1 MLVFRDGFFV
11 KGVVHEPMK
20 APQALLS
27 RIAEMPAMS
36 TGSRRLIVVMGQLG
50 DFDSV
55 EYAQA
60 LVPRLEHLRDRGIVV
75 QAFAIGSDS
84 GAERFCRFTGFPP
97 SQLQVDS
104 RPDLHQALELQ
115 PGLQLPGGPW
125 PGFLMMCAG
134 IRSPGTL
141 QEVIRGYT
149 GDRSASQ
156 LFADEDRVEAFPLP
170 AFEALLFRRA
180 GGSGFLRPFELATQR
195 LRNMNE
201 VLSHWRTYV
210 PSDDYIT
217 QRGGTF
223 LLEKDDTT
231 LYVHRDSGLLGY
243 SETMNRPLAFLDPY
257 LD

>member
-1 MLVFRDGFFV
+1 
-11 KGVVHEPMK
+11 MK

-50 DFDSV
+50 YFDSV

-60 LVPRLEHLRDRGIVV
+60 LVPRLEALRDRGIVV
-75 QAFAIGSDS
+75 QAFAIGSDP
-84 GAERFCRFTGFPP
+84 GAERFCRFTGFPL
-97 SQLQVDS
+97 SQLQVDA

-115 PGLQLPGGPW
+115 PGLRLPGGPW

-134 IRSPGTL
+134 IQSPGTL

-149 GDRSASQ
+149 GDRRASQ

-170 AFEALLFRRA
+170 AFEARLFRRA

-210 PSDDYIT
+210 PSDEFIT